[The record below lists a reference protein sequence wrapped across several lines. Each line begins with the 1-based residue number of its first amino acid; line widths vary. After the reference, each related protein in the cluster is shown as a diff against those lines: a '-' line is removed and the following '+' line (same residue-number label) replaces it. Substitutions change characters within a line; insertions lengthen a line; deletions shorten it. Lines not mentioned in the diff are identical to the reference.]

1 VYDVSEVLARID
13 DHLPIVI
20 ALTLVAWVCGF
31 VQIVEALR
39 LGRRDSVPGAPI
51 VMTAFLFA
59 HDATFVAR
67 YDMWFNV
74 VGHWY
79 FQVFWFGMFG
89 AVAVE
94 LLLIQQFLVLGH
106 RAIAPNL
113 PRWAFTVSFVL
124 FQIFVLVAL
133 WWIQALLDDPLTL
146 VTLTLVSVAA
156 VVPLAPWI
164 LTRGST
170 RGQSRL
176 FAWAALLGPG
186 SLVLGLTPVIC
197 AAFDTISYYAVVVS
211 VFALAITYLAL
222 LEFYRRNEKRH
233 GFDGVAAVGP
243 AVTHEHG

>member
-1 VYDVSEVLARID
+1 VYDVADVLARID
-13 DHLPIVI
+13 RHLPVVI

-31 VQIVEALR
+31 VQMVEALR
-39 LGRRDSVPGAPI
+39 LGRRDSIPGAPI

-59 HDATFVAR
+59 HDVTFVAR
-67 YDMWFNV
+67 YDTWFNE

-94 LLLIQQFLVLGH
+94 LLMIRQFLVHGH
-106 RAIAPNL
+106 PAIAPHL
-113 PRWAFTVSFVL
+113 PRWAFTLTFVA
-124 FQIFVLVAL
+124 FQMFVLVAL
-133 WWIQALLDDPLTL
+133 WWIQSLLDDPLTL
-146 VTLTLVSVAA
+146 VTLTVVSVAA

-176 FAWAALLGPG
+176 FAWATVLGPG

-197 AAFDTISYYAVVVS
+197 PAFETIGYYALVVS
-211 VFALAITYLAL
+211 VFVLAVSYLGL
-222 LEFYRRNEKRH
+222 LEFYRGNEKRQALEPVV
-233 GFDGVAAVGP
+233 VAPIAPGR
-243 AVTHEHG
+243 G

>member
-39 LGRRDSVPGAPI
+39 LGRRDSIPGAPI

-113 PRWAFTVSFVL
+113 PGWAFTVSFVL
-124 FQIFVLVAL
+124 FQIFVVVAL